1 MKFCGKYSPNA
12 YNTFVEN
19 MLLFFFKP
27 EKNKFFLQ
35 LKLTI
40 RGTEKH

>member
-1 MKFCGKYSPNA
+1 MKFCGKYAPNA
-12 YNTFVEN
+12 YVEN
-19 MLLFFFKP
+19 TLVFFFKT
-27 EKNKFFLQ
+27 KKKFFLQ